1 VWAGVGE
8 ATRGGLLA
16 ARLRGMPNGA
26 VVAART
32 QLPLQLGCLAGVAL
46 ADTEV
51 GRVVAA
57 KPDRA
62 VAPPSSAVRG
72 RVSMRGLADQRIE
85 LLRLRATRGIVRD
98 AGVVL
103 RHVAPGVEARL
114 ALGGHWCATGFP
126 PQQQGWRAE
135 EQHRQCHHR
144 PAVLTNF
151 HALQLTGDPVYYV
164 QQQDLNLLCAYYFLH
179 HSLHVTIIRET
190 TNMSDH
196 IICRAGWWLLG
207 VI

>member
-1 VWAGVGE
+1 MGGGE

-16 ARLRGMPNGA
+16 ARLRRGMPNGA

-46 ADTEV
+46 ADAEV
-51 GRVVAA
+51 SRVVAA
-57 KPDRA
+57 EPDRA

-114 ALGGHWCATGFP
+114 ALGGHWCASGFP

-135 EQHRQCHHR
+135 QQHRQCHIR
-144 PAVLTNF
+144 RRVLTNS
-151 HALQLTGDPVYYV
+151 QLTDPVYAMHYLRTPPDRPMDSLWEV
-164 QQQDLNLLCAYYFLH
+164 KKCSVGSPHLCLL
-179 HSLHVTIIRET
+179 R
-190 TNMSDH
+190 
-196 IICRAGWWLLG
+196 
-207 VI
+207 